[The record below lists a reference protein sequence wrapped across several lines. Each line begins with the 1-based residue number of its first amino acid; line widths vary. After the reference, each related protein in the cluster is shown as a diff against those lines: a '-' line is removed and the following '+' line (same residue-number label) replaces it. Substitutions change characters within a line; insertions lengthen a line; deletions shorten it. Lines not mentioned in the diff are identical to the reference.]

1 VVSVTYPCMLGTRHE
16 LSKVERQLLGLK
28 VPWKT
33 CRKAVTGSLF
43 AMDSRID
50 AWRNKNEAMEEAVEI
65 VTRGAGK
72 FASLT
77 ISGGS
82 VKTCMIVQWMFRI
95 ASCPGPALVL
105 EQLAR
110 KTKAVNRL

>member
-1 VVSVTYPCMLGTRHE
+1 VVWVTYPCMLGTRHE
-16 LSKVERQLLGLK
+16 LSKVGRQLLGLK

-50 AWRNKNEAMEEAVEI
+50 AWRNKNEAMVEAVEI
-65 VTRGAGK
+65 ATRGASK
-72 FASLT
+72 SASLT

-82 VKTCMIVQWMFRI
+82 VKAGIIVQ
-95 ASCPGPALVL
+95 
-105 EQLAR
+105 
-110 KTKAVNRL
+110 